1 MDKSRQNKYEILFE
15 QMLRQLHIEVYRL
28 GAGVYR
34 LHSDERCLDEKQI
47 YRNAQDIVESLEW
60 AISDTFFGDLAGE
73 MRESH
78 IMGGYDEGWTV
89 LLNQLKD
96 WKENGSM
103 EHKKFV
109 EDHQWEID
117 VCDMVA
123 FHFDEVD
130 MEYIETTV
138 DPYKE
143 VFYVTL
149 KETYYKTVAIIAK
162 DEESA
167 TDKVMELLNTG
178 EISCDNYEED
188 STRLCVEDKAQYE
201 AYYLNAPSELYDE
214 DGEEI

>member
-1 MDKSRQNKYEILFE
+1 MDKSKQNKYEILFE

-34 LHSDERCLDEKQI
+34 LYSDELCLDEKQI

-60 AISDTFFGDLAGE
+60 AISDTFFGDLAE
-73 MRESH
+73 KMMETH
-78 IMGGYDEGWTV
+78 IIGYNEGWTV

-117 VCDMVA
+117 VCNMVA
-123 FHFDEVD
+123 FHVDEVD

-138 DPYKE
+138 EPYKE

-167 TDKVMELLNTG
+167 TDQAMELLNTG
-178 EISCDNYEED
+178 KVRCDNYEED
-188 STRLCVEDKAQYE
+188 STRLYVEDKAKYE
-201 AYYLNAPSELYDE
+201 AYYLNAPPELYDE